1 MLSSS
6 TQKKVW
12 VGSRIQDVLDG
23 RFVQKPSAILAG
35 TSYSALVL
43 ASLPKVF
50 YKMQEASG
58 ALVDSSGNGTNTTGG
73 NGSPT
78 YHQTGPFGSDF
89 GIRFASANLERTAVS
104 SAVNNFTYEFWFYPI
119 TAGGFDAVICG
130 QSPRA
135 RTGSNPGSASG
146 EEITWSASGQK
157 VHFSDAG
164 VLDMG
169 DSSALSAN
177 TWVHCVFVRD
187 SGVMKY
193 YFGGVAETPTG
204 STTAP
209 VTPLSILTIGSATSA
224 PSPGDFRMAYFAFY
238 ETALSA
244 STILSH
250 ATAGAV

>member
-1 MLSSS
+1 MRSAA
-6 TQKKVW
+6 KKMW
-12 VGSRIQDVLDG
+12 CSARLQDAYDG
-23 RFVQKPSAILAG
+23 RWVQRPSAVLAG
-35 TSYSALVL
+35 TSYTALVL
-43 ASLPKVF
+43 ANGPKVF

-58 ALVDSSGNGTNTTGG
+58 ALVDSSGNGTNTTAG

-78 YHQTGPFGSDF
+78 YQQTGPFGADY

-169 DSSALSAN
+169 DSPALSAN
-177 TWVHCVFVRD
+177 TWVHAAFVRNA
-187 SGVMKY
+187 GTMTY
-193 YFGGVAETPTG
+193 YFGGSASTPSG

-209 VTPLSILTIGSATSA
+209 STPLTTLTIGSATSS

-238 ETALSA
+238 ETPLSA
-244 STILSH
+244 ADVLAH
-250 ATAGAV
+250 ATAGGV